1 MAMKGV
7 IEFIG
12 YFISKTGRKT
22 FEMNFMEN
30 SATVRDLLNEAEKA
44 MVNLDFKVIGDGELK
59 KGILLFYRKEN
70 GGTERV
76 FELDTLLSETGG
88 NIIMVTLMGGG

>member
-1 MAMKGV
+1 MLMKGS

-22 FEMNFMEN
+22 FEMDFKDVN
-30 SATVRDLLNEAEKA
+30 ATVRDLLIGAEKA
-44 MVNLDFKVIGDGELK
+44 MLESNFIVIENGELK

-70 GGTERV
+70 GGMDRV
-76 FELDTLLSETGG
+76 FELDTLLRETGE